1 MIEEFNSKLKSKQY
15 ISNYLYE
22 KIKEENRVPEEF
34 NLEEYNKEIL
44 DKMYTDNKEYF
55 EGMYKGNPGVKIEA
69 PLYAH
74 EDDGSYSKEV
84 RRMFGEVDDE

>member
-1 MIEEFNSKLKSKQY
+1 
-15 ISNYLYE
+15 
-22 KIKEENRVPEEF
+22 
-34 NLEEYNKEIL
+34 
-44 DKMYTDNKEYF
+44 
-55 EGMYKGNPGVKIEA
+55 MYKGNPGVKIEA